1 MKSETEGV
9 ATSNYGRN
17 LMKEMMLVY
26 DGDQHR
32 YAQIAG
38 HGFRIL
44 AEAMEKDLPY
54 EIKCPSLLVWLDD
67 ILTKYNTDHAILDV
81 AELDGLLTAVL
92 SSPQE
97 IEPEQWLVAVWGGA
111 DYVPR
116 WASEKEMTRFM
127 NLAFQH
133 MADTAERLNEFPEQ
147 FEPLFGLREVDG
159 SELTIVEEWCFGYM
173 RGVALSDWS
182 TLPDSL
188 KPALEAIALHGTE
201 ENFERVEKMS
211 PEAFEESVDAIRLA
225 ALDLHAY
232 WMAHPQEKAVQQP
245 IKAEEKPG
253 RNDPCP
259 CGSGKKFKQCCL
271 H

>member
-1 MKSETEGV
+1 MKTGPLNESELE
-9 ATSNYGRN
+9 
-17 LMKEMMLVY
+17 
-26 DGDQHR
+26 
-32 YAQIAG
+32 
-38 HGFRIL
+38 
-44 AEAMEKDLPY
+44 
-54 EIKCPSLLVWLDD
+54 WLDD

-116 WASEKEMTRFM
+116 WTSEKEMTRFM

-232 WMAHPQEKAVQQP
+232 WMAHPQLFSNRSKQRRNRGVTILVRAAVVRNLSSAAC
-245 IKAEEKPG
+245 IKRSNWVSALILAPNKEFEAI
-253 RNDPCP
+253 
-259 CGSGKKFKQCCL
+259 
-271 H
+271 